1 MDTQRTHLQALA
13 AHQHGLFTKR
23 QAHDA
28 GFDAADVER
37 HLRELAWHR
46 IRSDV
51 FVEQEV
57 WRSADAVQRHLLM
70 ARAAL
75 LHLEVP
81 AVVSHWSAAAA
92 WGLALHHPNLSRVHL
107 TRTDLE
113 SAQLDIGLHQ
123 HAAPLRPGEFT
134 ITGDLPVTTL
144 ARTVVDVARVGP
156 FDSAVV
162 AADSALRL
170 GLRRDE
176 LAAALH
182 AGADLA
188 GAGAAGRVI
197 AFADGRSESAG
208 ESLTRVAFAELDLPA
223 PALHPELRS
232 SDGAMVAQ
240 CDFVFEEQRTIAEF
254 DGRVPYQRRL
264 RPGDDPAAVERRER
278 RREEL
283 LRRVLG
289 YEVVRVTWSDLHP
302 ANRHALGERLLQAF
316 ARAERGRLAA

>member
-1 MDTQRTHLQALA
+1 MDTPRTHLQAIA
-13 AHQHGLFTKR
+13 AHQHGLFTSR

-46 IRSDV
+46 IRPDV
-51 FVEQEV
+51 YVEQAA
-57 WRSADAVQRHLLM
+57 WRSADAVGRHLLM
-70 ARAAL
+70 VRAAL

-92 WGLALHHPNLSRVHL
+92 WGLALHQPNLSRVHL

-113 SAQLDIGLHQ
+113 SAQLDVGLHQ

-134 ITGDLPVTTL
+134 ISGDLPVTTL
-144 ARTVVDVARVGP
+144 ARTVIDVAWVGP

-170 GLRRDE
+170 GLRREE
-176 LAAALH
+176 LVAALH
-182 AGADLA
+182 AGADFA
-188 GAGAAGRVI
+188 GSGAAGRVV
-197 AFADGRSESAG
+197 AFADGRSASAG
-208 ESLTRVAFAELDLPA
+208 ESLTRVVFAELDLPA
-223 PALHPELRS
+223 PDLHAELRS
-232 SDGAMVAQ
+232 PDGAIVAR
-240 CDFVFEEQRTIAEF
+240 CDFVFAEQRTIAEF
-254 DGRVPYQRRL
+254 DGRVPYQRRS
-264 RPGDDPAAVERRER
+264 RPDDDPAAAEWRER
-278 RREEL
+278 RQEEL
-283 LRRVLG
+283 LRNVLG